1 MLLNIKLNENFCL
14 CETLQV
20 LYVISA
26 PISPIF
32 SKQENTTFDLV
43 SLAIVLCT
51 CPLWAS
57 SLFERY
63 CYDVLIVVCH
73 KSSIDQLIFTHWKR
87 LTQLS
92 KHFFFLLLSR
102 FPQPWEHM
110 DQSFLDNNY
119 ARSYCGNSLVRPT
132 VLSQFV
138 SFHTKYFQ
146 SGRWVIIVKPL
157 DLVPLQAW

>member
-1 MLLNIKLNENFCL
+1 MNMFKKIKVNLVYFNMHKSHFSTLTFFFIDLALISLYFRVVLIFSSFLLSTQVFCEEIFNRVLLNIKLNENFCL

-32 SKQENTTFDLV
+32 SKQENRTFDLV

-63 CYDVLIVVCH
+63 CYDVLIVVWH

-92 KHFFFLLLSR
+92 KQFF
-102 FPQPWEHM
+102 
-110 DQSFLDNNY
+110 
-119 ARSYCGNSLVRPT
+119 YC
-132 VLSQFV
+132 
-138 SFHTKYFQ
+138 
-146 SGRWVIIVKPL
+146 
-157 DLVPLQAW
+157 

>member
-26 PISPIF
+26 PISFIF

-63 CYDVLIVVCH
+63 CYDVLIVACH

-92 KHFFFLLLSR
+92 KHFFLLLSR

-119 ARSYCGNSLVRPT
+119 ARSCCGNSLVRPT

>member
-1 MLLNIKLNENFCL
+1 MVLNIKLNENFCL

-63 CYDVLIVVCH
+63 CYDILIVVCH

-92 KHFFFLLLSR
+92 KHFFLAGFHNRESTWTKAFWTITML
-102 FPQPWEHM
+102 
-110 DQSFLDNNY
+110 
-119 ARSYCGNSLVRPT
+119 AAAVAT
-132 VLSQFV
+132 VL
-138 SFHTKYFQ
+138 
-146 SGRWVIIVKPL
+146 
-157 DLVPLQAW
+157 

>member
-1 MLLNIKLNENFCL
+1 MFLNIKLNENFCL

-32 SKQENTTFDLV
+32 SKQENTTFYLV
-43 SLAIVLCT
+43 SLAIMLCT

-92 KHFFFLLLSR
+92 KHFYIYISPLLFFPIPSLCNSFLSIYNYMLLST
-102 FPQPWEHM
+102 
-110 DQSFLDNNY
+110 S
-119 ARSYCGNSLVRPT
+119 S
-132 VLSQFV
+132 
-138 SFHTKYFQ
+138 
-146 SGRWVIIVKPL
+146 VII
-157 DLVPLQAW
+157 

>member
-14 CETLQV
+14 CEILQV

-92 KHFFFLLLSR
+92 KHFFFTAEQVSILWKLS
-102 FPQPWEHM
+102 
-110 DQSFLDNNY
+110 L
-119 ARSYCGNSLVRPT
+119 SYVHHLI
-132 VLSQFV
+132 L
-138 SFHTKYFQ
+138 KYP
-146 SGRWVIIVKPL
+146 SI
-157 DLVPLQAW
+157 

>member
-92 KHFFFLLLSR
+92 KHFFFTVEQVSTTVRAHGPKLFGQYLCSQLLW
-102 FPQPWEHM
+102 Q
-110 DQSFLDNNY
+110 QSCK
-119 ARSYCGNSLVRPT
+119 AYCAVSVC
-132 VLSQFV
+132 FV
-138 SFHTKYFQ
+138 SYKVFPKWALSYY
-146 SGRWVIIVKPL
+146 S
-157 DLVPLQAW
+157 